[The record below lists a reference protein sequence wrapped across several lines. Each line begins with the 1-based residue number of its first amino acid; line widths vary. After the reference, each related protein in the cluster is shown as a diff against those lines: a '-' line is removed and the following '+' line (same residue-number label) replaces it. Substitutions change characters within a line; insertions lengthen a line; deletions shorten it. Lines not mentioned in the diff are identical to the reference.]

1 MKESEVTNCK
11 KCAKEIFLHKDG
23 EQYNKFEDLA
33 GIIQHTKL
41 RCEVYQIISERLLD
55 LQIEIN
61 RIKEVLER

>member
-1 MKESEVTNCK
+1 MTELEVKNCEE
-11 KCAKEIFLHKDG
+11 CAKEIFLHKDDD
-23 EQYNKFEDLA
+23 QYNKYEDLA

-41 RCEVYQIISERLLD
+41 RCEINQIVSERLQD

>member
-1 MKESEVTNCK
+1 MTELKVANCEE
-11 KCAKEIFLHKDG
+11 CAKEIFLHKDG

-41 RCEVYQIISERLLD
+41 RCEINQIVSEKLQD